1 MATIRREV
9 GIPVGEP
16 CQIQTDQGKFPSF
29 FRGYSY
35 PKYILLDGP
44 MSRGTPVVSVSGAP
58 YVVRFIHEGMVY
70 GYDSMLMKQYTTPV
84 NLWVMRYPD
93 EIQTVNLRKSLRVNT
108 FIPATF
114 ASGEGEI
121 TGAFV
126 DISEGGGLFSA
137 PGEAVIQPG
146 QMAQMDMTLPNG
158 DKVVGLECKICS
170 VKPNDGKVLLG
181 IHFNQQDTENIQKIK
196 SFYLLLMIGA

>member
-1 MATIRREV
+1 MMMTKNEV

-16 CQIQTDQGKFPSF
+16 CQIQMDKGKYPSF

-44 MSRGTPVVSVSGAP
+44 ISRGLPVVSVSGTP
-58 YVVRFIHEGMVY
+58 YVVRFIHDGMVY
-70 GYDSMLMKQYTTPV
+70 GYDSMLMKQYTSPV

-114 ASGEGEI
+114 RGGEVGI
-121 TGAFV
+121 TGAFI
-126 DISEGGGLFSA
+126 DISEGGGLFSGTGA
-137 PGEAVIQPG
+137 AAIQPG
-146 QMAQMDMTLPNG
+146 LVAHMDLMLPNG
-158 DKVVGLECKICS
+158 DKVAGLECKICS
-170 VKPNDGKVLLG
+170 VKPEGGKVMLG
-181 IHFNQQDTENIQKIK
+181 INFDQRDTANIQKIK
-196 SFYLLLMIGA
+196 SFYLLLMTGA

>member
-1 MATIRREV
+1 METIKHEV
-9 GIPVGEP
+9 AIPVGEP
-16 CQIQTDQGKFPSF
+16 CQIQLDQGKHPSF

-44 MSRGTPVVSVSGAP
+44 LSHGSPVVSVSGAS
-58 YVVRFIHEGMVY
+58 YVVRFIHNGMVY

-93 EIQTVNLRKSLRVNT
+93 EIQTVNLRRSLRVNT

-114 ASGEGEI
+114 AGGEGDI
-121 TGAFV
+121 AGAFV

-137 PGEAVIQPG
+137 PGNAAPQPG
-146 QMAQMDMTLPNG
+146 HTAQMDMTLPNG
-158 DKVVGLECKICS
+158 DKIVGLECKICS
-170 VKPNDGKVLLG
+170 VKPIGGKVLLG
-181 IHFNQQDTENIQKIK
+181 INFNQQDTANIQKIK
-196 SFYLLLMIGA
+196 SFYLLLMTGA

>member
-1 MATIRREV
+1 MVTIKHEV

-16 CQIQTDQGKFPSF
+16 CQIQLDQGKCPSF

-44 MSRGTPVVSVSGAP
+44 LSRGSPVVSISGAA
-58 YVVRFIHEGMVY
+58 YVVRFVHDGRVY
-70 GYDSMLMKQYTTPV
+70 GYDSILMKQYTAPV

-114 ASGEGEI
+114 AGGEGEI

-126 DISEGGGLFSA
+126 DISEGGGLFSVPVAVA
-137 PGEAVIQPG
+137 PQPG
-146 QMAQMDMTLPNG
+146 QAAQMSMTLPNG
-158 DKVVGLECKICS
+158 ENIVSLECKICS
-170 VKPNDGKVLLG
+170 VRPMDGKVLLG
-181 IHFNQQDTENIQKIK
+181 INFNQWDAVNVQKIK
-196 SFYLLLMIGA
+196 SFYLLLMTGA

>member
-1 MATIRREV
+1 MATIKHEV

-16 CQIQTDQGKFPSF
+16 CQIQMDQAKYPSF

-44 MSRGTPVVSVSGAP
+44 MSRGASVVSVSGTP

-70 GYDSMLMKQYTTPV
+70 GYDSMLMKQYTSPIH
-84 NLWVMRYPD
+84 LWVMRYPD

-114 ASGEGEI
+114 ASAQGGI

-137 PGEAVIQPG
+137 TSAAMIQPG

-158 DKVVGLECKICS
+158 EKVAGLECKICS

-181 IHFNQQDTENIQKIK
+181 INFNQQDTENIQKIK